1 MHAILPTKRLMQLQM
16 ALLQMSVK
24 IRTMNAGG
32 WSRFKKTEHFIFC
45 RKKELC
51 QIFTGIFGKS
61 VYASIASH
69 KSVDSLKLAT

>member
-24 IRTMNAGG
+24 IRTMNAGR
-32 WSRFKKTEHFIFC
+32 WSGFKKTEHFIFC
-45 RKKELC
+45 RKKINE
-51 QIFTGIFGKS
+51 IFTGIFGKS

-69 KSVDSLKLAT
+69 KSVDSIKLAT